1 MVTNKRETSGRK
13 LDPDLVAAARMEPDA
28 DQAFF
33 PFGQTVEFQT
43 GLFYTAPLTFYHKDL
58 VLLAVFPQKVLPV
71 AAFGRGAV
79 DHGHV
84 FLDHGAFLNGFGEG
98 SGGLLGAG
106 VDHHTAHVFIQ
117 PVNGEDV
124 PAKAFLQSGRNFRF
138 GIQAYRLDA
147 DDDLFVGI
155 KNFHGC
161 TSGICVS
168 SSIPQRRE
176 KSKERLR
183 EIGI

>member
-1 MVTNKRETSGRK
+1 MIAHQGEPPGGK
-13 LDPDLVAAARMEPDA
+13 LDPDLVAAARAEPDA
-28 DQAFF
+28 HEAFL
-33 PFGQTVEFQT
+33 PFGQTAKFQP
-43 GLFYTAPLTFYHKDL
+43 GLFYTAPLTFYHEDL
-58 VLLAVFPQKVLPV
+58 VLLAVLPQKVLPV

-84 FLDHGAFLNGFGEG
+84 FLDHGAFLYGFGEG

-106 VDHHTAHVFIQ
+106 IDHHTAHVFIQ

-124 PAKAFLQSGRNFRF
+124 AAKAFLQSGRNFRF
-138 GIQAYRLDA
+138 GIQAHRLDA
-147 DDDLFVGI
+147 DDDLLVGI